1 MCIECTAVQ
10 CPFQCSA
17 CVCVCVGAYACV
29 CVCVCTGAAL
39 VRSFTVLFGLRTVC
53 HLFQCKWLCGVHRLP
68 IPQQRSH
75 FGMCDGWQGKPLPKR
90 PRTLA
95 ALGNRVGQR
104 PSSQQSP
111 GGPLPVVFTGVQTQR
126 TTNAQNRRTTLSDR
140 PDAKPHQTQPS
151 NKLNLQKQNEQ
162 NQRVCTIF
170 GVFHT
175 PARPFPRLLCTRQQR
190 ECKVV

>member
-1 MCIECTAVQ
+1 MSLPVQ
-10 CPFQCSA
+10 
-17 CVCVCVGAYACV
+17 CVCVCVCGAYACV

-111 GGPLPVVFTGVQTQR
+111 GGPLSPSFSLASRLSEQR
-126 TTNAQNRRTTLSDR
+126 TPKTAAPLSATDPTQNRTKPNLVINWTYKNKTNKTSVFAQFSGSFTLPR
-140 PDAKPHQTQPS
+140 APS
-151 NKLNLQKQNEQ
+151 RAFFLSPPLF
-162 NQRVCTIF
+162 C
-170 GVFHT
+170 
-175 PARPFPRLLCTRQQR
+175 ARHSS
-190 ECKVV
+190 

>member
-17 CVCVCVGAYACV
+17 CVCVCVGAYARVCVCVCVCGAYACV

-111 GGPLPVVFTGVQTQR
+111 GGPLSPSFSLASRLSEQR
-126 TTNAQNRRTTLSDR
+126 TPKTAAPLSATDPTQNRT
-140 PDAKPHQTQPS
+140 KP
-151 NKLNLQKQNEQ
+151 NLVIN
-162 NQRVCTIF
+162 
-170 GVFHT
+170 
-175 PARPFPRLLCTRQQR
+175 
-190 ECKVV
+190 